1 MSLGIYAQDIAF
13 YTDQVLKA
21 EPGGELTLT
30 LNMRNSIPICGWDF
44 RLYLPDGV
52 SVVTELDEYDEPVY
66 GISLPSRQA
75 AADQAPETEIC
86 ADGSLLI
93 ISTSAKKNFKGND
106 GEMVSIK
113 LKVDENITVG
123 TKSIGIRNISFAD
136 LDVKSY
142 SQDDFEIPLT
152 IFSICNVSAKSANEA
167 MGSVTNVG
175 AGEAVESG
183 SKVTVTATPA
193 TGYEFLNWA
202 VGETVVST
210 ENPYSF
216 TVAKDAAL
224 VANFRIKKFNVSF
237 DVDGQV
243 TTESLEFGS
252 VITAPTNIKKE
263 GHTFAGWEP
272 EFVEGTTVPANDLNY
287 KAKWTVNQYTITF
300 DTDGGTEIAPI
311 TQDFGTPITAP
322 VEPSKTGYTFMGWS
336 EDIPA
341 TMPAGN
347 KVFKAKWQINSYKV
361 AFVSDGV
368 EVSAKELVYGSVI
381 TAPTKIEK
389 EGHTFSGWEPEFK
402 EGTTVPADNVTYTA
416 KWTVNQYT
424 ITFDTDGGTE
434 IAPIT
439 QDFGTDITAPGEPT
453 KTGYTFMGWSE
464 EIPATMPAQ
473 NLKLTATWQIN
484 SYNVVFVVDGEEISN
499 VSQEYGSVIKA
510 PDAPEKEGH
519 TFDGWEPEF
528 KEGTTVPADNV
539 TYTATWTVNK
549 YTITFDT
556 DGGTEIAP
564 ITQDFGTDITA
575 PGEPTKTGYTFMGWS
590 EEIPATMPAQNL
602 KLTAT
607 WQINSYDVVF
617 VVDGVE
623 VSNVTQEYG
632 TVITAP
638 ADPVKTG
645 HEFAGWSPQFKEGA
659 TVPGK
664 DITYTAIWSTNKYT
678 ITFDTDG
685 GTEIAS
691 ITQSYGTEVTRPA
704 DPVKTGYTFMGWS
717 EEVPATM
724 PATDMNIKAIWQINS
739 YKVVFVVDGVE
750 VSNVTQEYGTV
761 ITAPKAPEKEGHTF
775 VGWNPEFKEG
785 TTVPADNVTYTAMWT
800 VNKYTI
806 TFDTDGGSEIAP
818 ITQDYGTNITAP
830 AAPLKEG
837 HTFTGWDKEIP
848 ATMPA
853 FDMAI
858 KATWQ
863 INSYDVVFV
872 VDGEEVSRVTQE
884 YGTPITAPAD
894 PVKDGYIFDGWDPEF
909 VEGATVP
916 EGGVT
921 YTAQWLSEEYVITFD
936 SNGGSYVA
944 PIVQRAGTPIVA
956 PADPKRE
963 YYIFKGWSQ
972 EIPEVMPKEN
982 LTLVAQWEIDTKL
995 VKVDMGLFLSG
1006 VDIVDIPEA
1015 DEVIMQEV
1023 PYDYDQ
1029 IVKAY
1034 EEARAAHRSI
1044 GGEALYAAYLKAQK
1058 DLTAYMDYCYENG
1071 NLKVYEYTLG
1081 ESWGT
1086 LILPFQYEA
1095 PEGWTF
1101 YSVSAMLE
1109 EGDNLLRLDVAES
1122 ISANTPYLVNG
1133 PVGKKIQFVGH
1144 VKSDV
1149 KNVTDGMLTGVQSDD
1164 YTPQPGDYV
1173 LQTNEDGT
1181 GFYRVE
1187 DASQAQAVGVARC
1200 YLTLPADM
1208 EQFDVV
1214 YVERLT
1220 TSIDGVASQ
1229 DEDAPIFNVAGQR
1242 KAKLSRGINIVGGKI
1257 IICK

>member
-1 MSLGIYAQDIAF
+1 
-13 YTDQVLKA
+13 
-21 EPGGELTLT
+21 
-30 LNMRNSIPICGWDF
+30 
-44 RLYLPDGV
+44 
-52 SVVTELDEYDEPVY
+52 
-66 GISLPSRQA
+66 
-75 AADQAPETEIC
+75 
-86 ADGSLLI
+86 
-93 ISTSAKKNFKGND
+93 
-106 GEMVSIK
+106 
-113 LKVDENITVG
+113 
-123 TKSIGIRNISFAD
+123 
-136 LDVKSY
+136 
-142 SQDDFEIPLT
+142 
-152 IFSICNVSAKSANEA
+152 
-167 MGSVTNVG
+167 
-175 AGEAVESG
+175 
-183 SKVTVTATPA
+183 
-193 TGYEFLNWA
+193 
-202 VGETVVST
+202 
-210 ENPYSF
+210 
-216 TVAKDAAL
+216 
-224 VANFRIKKFNVSF
+224 
-237 DVDGQV
+237 
-243 TTESLEFGS
+243 
-252 VITAPTNIKKE
+252 
-263 GHTFAGWEP
+263 
-272 EFVEGTTVPANDLNY
+272 
-287 KAKWTVNQYTITF
+287 
-300 DTDGGTEIAPI
+300 
-311 TQDFGTPITAP
+311 
-322 VEPSKTGYTFMGWS
+322 MGWS
-336 EDIPA
+336 EEVPA
-341 TMPAGN
+341 TMPAN
-347 KVFKAKWQINSYKV
+347 
-361 AFVSDGV
+361 D
-368 EVSAKELVYGSVI
+368 
-381 TAPTKIEK
+381 
-389 EGHTFSGWEPEFK
+389 
-402 EGTTVPADNVTYTA
+402 
-416 KWTVNQYT
+416 
-424 ITFDTDGGTE
+424 
-434 IAPIT
+434 
-439 QDFGTDITAPGEPT
+439 
-453 KTGYTFMGWSE
+453 
-464 EIPATMPAQ
+464 
-473 NLKLTATWQIN
+473 LKLTATWQIN
-484 SYNVVFVVDGEEISN
+484 SYK
-499 VSQEYGSVIKA
+499 VI
-510 PDAPEKEGH
+510 
-519 TFDGWEPEF
+519 
-528 KEGTTVPADNV
+528 
-539 TYTATWTVNK
+539 
-549 YTITFDT
+549 
-556 DGGTEIAP
+556 
-564 ITQDFGTDITA
+564 
-575 PGEPTKTGYTFMGWS
+575 
-590 EEIPATMPAQNL
+590 
-602 KLTAT
+602 
-607 WQINSYDVVF
+607 F

-724 PATDMNIKAIWQINS
+724 PANDLKLTATWQINS
-739 YKVVFVVDGVE
+739 YKVVFKVDGE
-750 VSNVTQEYGTV
+750 VVSEESLEYGKL
-761 ITAPKAPEKEGHTF
+761 IAAPAGLAKEGHSLTA
-775 VGWNPEFKEG
+775 WTPEFVAG
-785 TTVPADNVTYTAMWT
+785 TTVVPANDVTFEAQW
-800 VNKYTI
+800 VPNKYVI
-806 TFDTDGGSEIAP
+806 TFDTQGGTEIEP
-818 ITQDYGTNITAP
+818 VTLDYGQTIPLDKFETA
-830 AAPLKEG
+830 KTG
-837 HTFTGWDKEIP
+837 YTFKGWSEEVP

-853 FDMAI
+853 TDL
-858 KATWQ
+858 KLTATWQ

-884 YGTPITAPAD
+884 YGTPITAPAE

>member
-1 MSLGIYAQDIAF
+1 
-13 YTDQVLKA
+13 
-21 EPGGELTLT
+21 
-30 LNMRNSIPICGWDF
+30 
-44 RLYLPDGV
+44 
-52 SVVTELDEYDEPVY
+52 
-66 GISLPSRQA
+66 
-75 AADQAPETEIC
+75 
-86 ADGSLLI
+86 
-93 ISTSAKKNFKGND
+93 
-106 GEMVSIK
+106 
-113 LKVDENITVG
+113 
-123 TKSIGIRNISFAD
+123 
-136 LDVKSY
+136 
-142 SQDDFEIPLT
+142 
-152 IFSICNVSAKSANEA
+152 
-167 MGSVTNVG
+167 
-175 AGEAVESG
+175 
-183 SKVTVTATPA
+183 
-193 TGYEFLNWA
+193 
-202 VGETVVST
+202 
-210 ENPYSF
+210 
-216 TVAKDAAL
+216 
-224 VANFRIKKFNVSF
+224 
-237 DVDGQV
+237 
-243 TTESLEFGS
+243 
-252 VITAPTNIKKE
+252 
-263 GHTFAGWEP
+263 
-272 EFVEGTTVPANDLNY
+272 
-287 KAKWTVNQYTITF
+287 
-300 DTDGGTEIAPI
+300 
-311 TQDFGTPITAP
+311 
-322 VEPSKTGYTFMGWS
+322 
-336 EDIPA
+336 
-341 TMPAGN
+341 
-347 KVFKAKWQINSYKV
+347 
-361 AFVSDGV
+361 
-368 EVSAKELVYGSVI
+368 
-381 TAPTKIEK
+381 
-389 EGHTFSGWEPEFK
+389 
-402 EGTTVPADNVTYTA
+402 
-416 KWTVNQYT
+416 
-424 ITFDTDGGTE
+424 
-434 IAPIT
+434 
-439 QDFGTDITAPGEPT
+439 
-453 KTGYTFMGWSE
+453 
-464 EIPATMPAQ
+464 
-473 NLKLTATWQIN
+473 
-484 SYNVVFVVDGEEISN
+484 
-499 VSQEYGSVIKA
+499 
-510 PDAPEKEGH
+510 
-519 TFDGWEPEF
+519 
-528 KEGTTVPADNV
+528 
-539 TYTATWTVNK
+539 
-549 YTITFDT
+549 
-556 DGGTEIAP
+556 
-564 ITQDFGTDITA
+564 
-575 PGEPTKTGYTFMGWS
+575 
-590 EEIPATMPAQNL
+590 
-602 KLTAT
+602 
-607 WQINSYDVVF
+607 
-617 VVDGVE
+617 
-623 VSNVTQEYG
+623 
-632 TVITAP
+632 
-638 ADPVKTG
+638 
-645 HEFAGWSPQFKEGA
+645 
-659 TVPGK
+659 
-664 DITYTAIWSTNKYT
+664 
-678 ITFDTDG
+678 
-685 GTEIAS
+685 
-691 ITQSYGTEVTRPA
+691 
-704 DPVKTGYTFMGWS
+704 
-717 EEVPATM
+717 
-724 PATDMNIKAIWQINS
+724 
-739 YKVVFVVDGVE
+739 
-750 VSNVTQEYGTV
+750 
-761 ITAPKAPEKEGHTF
+761 
-775 VGWNPEFKEG
+775 
-785 TTVPADNVTYTAMWT
+785 MWT

-853 FDMAI
+853 TDMNI

-884 YGTPITAPAD
+884 YGTPITAPAE

>member
-1 MSLGIYAQDIAF
+1 M
-13 YTDQVLKA
+13 
-21 EPGGELTLT
+21 P
-30 LNMRNSIPICGWDF
+30 
-44 RLYLPDGV
+44 
-52 SVVTELDEYDEPVY
+52 
-66 GISLPSRQA
+66 
-75 AADQAPETEIC
+75 
-86 ADGSLLI
+86 
-93 ISTSAKKNFKGND
+93 
-106 GEMVSIK
+106 
-113 LKVDENITVG
+113 
-123 TKSIGIRNISFAD
+123 
-136 LDVKSY
+136 
-142 SQDDFEIPLT
+142 
-152 IFSICNVSAKSANEA
+152 
-167 MGSVTNVG
+167 
-175 AGEAVESG
+175 
-183 SKVTVTATPA
+183 
-193 TGYEFLNWA
+193 
-202 VGETVVST
+202 
-210 ENPYSF
+210 
-216 TVAKDAAL
+216 AKD
-224 VANFRIKKFNVSF
+224 VTIKAS
-237 DVDGQV
+237 
-243 TTESLEFGS
+243 
-252 VITAPTNIKKE
+252 
-263 GHTFAGWEP
+263 
-272 EFVEGTTVPANDLNY
+272 
-287 KAKWTVNQYTITF
+287 
-300 DTDGGTEIAPI
+300 
-311 TQDFGTPITAP
+311 
-322 VEPSKTGYTFMGWS
+322 
-336 EDIPA
+336 
-341 TMPAGN
+341 
-347 KVFKAKWQINSYKV
+347 WQINSYKV

-439 QDFGTDITAPGEPT
+439 QDFGTPITAPVEPS
-453 KTGYTFMGWSE
+453 KTGYTFKGWSE
-464 EIPATMPAQ
+464 DIPATMPA
-473 NLKLTATWQIN
+473 KDVTIKASWQIN
-484 SYNVVFVVDGEEISN
+484 SYKVAFIVDGVVKSE
-499 VSQEYGSVIKA
+499 VTQEYGSVIT
-510 PDAPEKEGH
+510 APEVQDKEGH
-519 TFDGWEPEF
+519 TFAGWDPEF
-528 KEGTTVPADNV
+528 KEGATVPAENV
-539 TYTATWTVNK
+539 TYTAKWTVNK

-556 DGGTEIAP
+556 DGGIEMAP
-564 ITQDFGTDITA
+564 ITQDFGSAITV
-575 PGEPTKTGYTFMGWS
+575 PGEPTKEGHTFMGWDK
-590 EEIPATMPAQNL
+590 EIPATMPAENITI
-602 KLTAT
+602 KAS
-607 WQINSYDVVF
+607 WKINSYKVIF

-704 DPVKTGYTFMGWS
+704 DPVKTGYTFMRWS

-853 FDMAI
+853 TDMNI

-884 YGTPITAPAD
+884 YGTPITAPAE

-909 VEGATVP
+909 VDGATVP

-1071 NLKVYEYTLG
+1071 NLKVYEYTLD
-1081 ESWGT
+1081 EAWGT

-1101 YSVSAMLE
+1101 YSVSAMME

-1242 KAKLSRGINIVGGKI
+1242 KAKLSSGINIVGGKI